1 MELVFAEEEVVFY
14 LPSEI
19 ECFVMHGMGPYEQV
33 QLQRLPSQTNRQD
46 LVMLF
51 LVFLVVSVCTV

>member
-19 ECFVMHGMGPYEQV
+19 ECFIMHGKSPYEQV